1 MLSLKPPKVDELEP
15 LRGLKFALR
24 TLCIPVAVLTFPR
37 ETRAVV
43 QRHRLRVDSA
53 IMKAVDWAPCSMVMH
68 RLGCS
73 WRWLNPPSK
82 RKPALC
88 ASTGSMVGWSPSAG
102 IPALADHF
110 LPDITIPFGMR
121 CQKRC

>member
-1 MLSLKPPKVDELEP
+1 MLSLKPPKVEGLEP

-68 RLGCS
+68 QLGCS
-73 WRWLNPPSK
+73 WRWLNPPSR

-88 ASTGSMVGWSPSAG
+88 ATTGRWSPSARV
-102 IPALADHF
+102 PALADLL
-110 LPDITIPFGMR
+110 LPDVAISFETRG
-121 CQKRC
+121 QKRY